1 LNNQAMT
8 MRRLSLYL
16 ILVLLV
22 SSCSS
27 TKKAIREPLKE
38 EGADYLINKLK
49 NNEIKFNTLSAKF
62 SATYFRDRKK
72 TNISGQLRIKRD
84 SVIWIS
90 ITPMLGIEMARFMLT
105 PDSIKY
111 LNRINSTY
119 MLKDFKYINQLL
131 NKTLDF
137 DMAQAFLTGN
147 DFSLYENN
155 TFRATIDSR
164 EYKLSTSNRRK
175 LKRFVRRS
183 DEQISIPL
191 QSIWLDP
198 EQFKIT
204 KVLLKEAERDS
215 RKFSAEYSGFEETSG
230 QRMPLSLDYR
240 IETDKEK
247 VRIKIEYSKI
257 QLDNDISYPFS
268 VPESYSEIEK
278 FTIK

>member
-1 LNNQAMT
+1 MM
-8 MRRLSLYL
+8 MRRFGFYV
-16 ILVLLV
+16 ILLLLV

-49 NNEIKFNTLSAKF
+49 NSELKFNTLSAKF
-62 SATYFRDRKK
+62 SATYYSDRKK

-90 ITPMLGIEMARFMLT
+90 ITPMLGIEMARFELT

-155 TFRATIDSR
+155 TFKASIDNK

-183 DEQISIPL
+183 EEQISIPI

-215 RKFSAEYSGFEETSG
+215 RKFSAEYSSFEETNG
-230 QRMPLSLDYR
+230 QRMPISLEYR
-240 IETDKEK
+240 IETDKDK

-257 QLDNDISYPFS
+257 QLDNDLSYPFS

>member
-1 LNNQAMT
+1 MT